1 MDIHSDP
8 TSIAIQMT
16 HFEKIMLFNQPIW
29 FSAMTMWLS
38 YESHTSYKKKNTF
51 FSNLIYNHIK
61 NNGWKNELFKKKK
74 RLKILSIS
82 LTFVLLPIA
91 CAKKKFSK
99 HTGANREIKK
109 KKQQISVMRN
119 Q

>member
-38 YESHTSYKKKNTF
+38 YESHTSYKKKKTAF

-61 NNGWKNELFKKKK
+61 NNGWKNELLKKH
-74 RLKILSIS
+74 
-82 LTFVLLPIA
+82 A
-91 CAKKKFSK
+91 
-99 HTGANREIKK
+99 
-109 KKQQISVMRN
+109 
-119 Q
+119 

>member
-38 YESHTSYKKKNTF
+38 YESHTSYKKNKTTF
-51 FSNLIYNHIK
+51 FSHLIYNHIK
-61 NNGWKNELFKKKK
+61 NNGWKNEL
-74 RLKILSIS
+74 LK
-82 LTFVLLPIA
+82 
-91 CAKKKFSK
+91 
-99 HTGANREIKK
+99 
-109 KKQQISVMRN
+109 
-119 Q
+119 

>member
-38 YESHTSYKKKNTF
+38 YESHTSYKKNKTTF
-51 FSNLIYNHIK
+51 FSHLIYNHIK
-61 NNGWKNELFKKKK
+61 NNGWKNELLKKKTT
-74 RLKILSIS
+74 LKDPFYFLDICSPSYCLRK
-82 LTFVLLPIA
+82 
-91 CAKKKFSK
+91 KKKFSK

-109 KKQQISVMRN
+109 KPTN
-119 Q
+119 

>member
-38 YESHTSYKKKNTF
+38 YESHTSYKKKKTAF

-74 RLKILSIS
+74 PLKDPFYFLDICSPSYCLR
-82 LTFVLLPIA
+82 
-91 CAKKKFSK
+91 KKK
-99 HTGANREIKK
+99 
-109 KKQQISVMRN
+109 ISQNTQVQN
-119 Q
+119 EK